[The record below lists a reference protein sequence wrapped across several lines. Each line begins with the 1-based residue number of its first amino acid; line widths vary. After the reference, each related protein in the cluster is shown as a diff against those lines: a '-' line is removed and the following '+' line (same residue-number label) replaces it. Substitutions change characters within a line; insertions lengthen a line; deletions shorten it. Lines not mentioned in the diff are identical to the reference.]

1 MSEASKTW
9 GYCRV
14 SSREQNLDRQL
25 VALQQHVPMENIVI
39 DKRSGKDF
47 EREGY
52 QAQKGPLG
60 LKPGDTQYIK
70 SLDRLSRNK
79 DDIKKELE
87 WFRENDIRLMIIDLP
102 TSMIQVPDGQSWI
115 VDMINN
121 ILVEVLASM
130 AEQERI
136 EIRSRQREG
145 ICAAQAKGIAFG
157 RPKIRK
163 PDNFDAIYEKVL
175 KKEYTSKRAM
185 TELGL
190 TSYVFYNFVRAYRA
204 EHGLT

>member
-52 QAQKGPLG
+52 QALKGPLG
-60 LKPGDTQYIK
+60 LKPGDTLYIK

-115 VDMINN
+115 VAMINN
-121 ILVEVLASM
+121 ILVEVLASR

>member
-52 QAQKGPLG
+52 QALKGPLG
-60 LKPGDTQYIK
+60 LKPGDTLYIK

>member
-52 QAQKGPLG
+52 QALKGPLG
-60 LKPGDTQYIK
+60 LKPGDTLYIK

-163 PDNFDAIYEKVL
+163 PDNFDAIYEKIL

>member
-52 QAQKGPLG
+52 QALKGPLG
-60 LKPGDTQYIK
+60 LKPGDTLYIK

-115 VDMINN
+115 VAMINN

>member
-52 QAQKGPLG
+52 QALKGPLG
-60 LKPGDTQYIK
+60 LKPGDTLYIK

-102 TSMIQVPDGQSWI
+102 TSMTQVPDGQSWI